1 MGLVILL
8 FALLAP
14 LLLAGCFNPF
24 LTAGNTAADVGTMSA
39 EHRRFYNIAEDYSIK
54 SEITNKYFDETMLM
68 EINTDVYEGRVML
81 TGAVTKAATKQKA
94 ELIARRV
101 KGVREIFNEIQVTT
115 NGGVNASTKDF
126 SIEIKLK
133 FNLLAAKG
141 ISSLNYRWRS
151 VHGVVYFIGGAESRE
166 ELNKVVVLAREM
178 DGVRR
183 VVSHI
188 RIRPK
193 KGS

>member
-1 MGLVILL
+1 M
-8 FALLAP
+8 
-14 LLLAGCFNPF
+14 
-24 LTAGNTAADVGTMSA
+24 GTMGA
-39 EHRRFYNIAEDYSIK
+39 EERRLYNIAEDYTIK

-81 TGAVTKAATKQKA
+81 TGAVTKAATKKKA

-115 NGGVNASTKDF
+115 NGGVNASTRDF

-151 VHGVVYFIGGAESRE
+151 VHGVVYLIGGAQSRE
-166 ELNKVVVLAREM
+166 ELNKVIVLAREM
-178 DGVRR
+178 DGVRK
-183 VVSHI
+183 VVSHV